1 MTEKIRP
8 HRSSARMLAL
18 GTACTLLLSACGGGS
33 DASAPAPAPAPAP
46 SPAPAP
52 APAPVGGTQKVLLLD
67 VDGLSYEPLL
77 QARLAGQQTGLEGMY
92 LAPAWTG
99 GQTATLTEQMSSGR
113 PSWATLLT
121 GQWAGHGI
129 VWEKSPSGESQTLP
143 ASIFTPL
150 AQSAL
155 PLRSAAVVD
164 DAAYAQLLTA
174 DNAKPS
180 SLLDCS
186 AQAQAQEQ
194 ARQCVLDSALQKIN
208 EGYDLTVAHLG
219 VQNLGGEANAYAL
232 MAQLRAAVDARQKV
246 HTEEKW
252 LVLITSG
259 ARKDRFG
266 SVNGTQSVADKTT
279 FVASNQAL
287 ASLNTRATAAPS
299 TLDELYANASLADIA
314 PTVLRY
320 VQVAQAPALYT
331 SMDGQALQSAVAI
344 RQAQA
349 QADKTQSSMELSWQF
364 DAVPSEKLV
373 LLRDGQEIVQL
384 PSDTTSYVDDQ
395 LPATSTGEYH
405 YRYTLITGDSG
416 LSWPAK
422 ISYVKPID
430 LAPSILNGLR
440 NYFSFNNSAQRDATG
455 SAVLQP
461 RSALADGGKALAADN
476 FSGHWQ
482 GSAWRIDTNVVAS
495 DGTAGYGLTDPAGD
509 ITKAAQFTVG
519 FWFRTE
525 DLCGKSLSNGV
536 PILSNKNWNSGG
548 NAGITIG
555 LWSGCEVRFNL
566 GGNGRVD
573 NTGNKVTAGQW
584 VYMALAIDQAART
597 FTSYVFDP
605 VAGRQKKSQSY
616 KVELNS
622 FLSGLGNGFTL
633 AEDGTGKYIFNEK
646 SSGSP
651 RGTMDFNDLG
661 VWTRALTDDELDSI
675 YRSQKP
681 VGSLLP

>member
-1 MTEKIRP
+1 MTEKIKP
-8 HRSSARMLAL
+8 SRSSARLLAL
-18 GTACTLLLSACGGGS
+18 GTACTVLLSACGGGS
-33 DASAPAPAPAPAP
+33 DASAPAPGPAPAPAPAP

-52 APAPVGGTQKVLLLD
+52 EPTGGTHKVLLLD

-99 GQTATLTEQMSSGR
+99 GQTGTQTEQMSTGR

-121 GQWAGHGI
+121 GQWAAHGV
-129 VWEKSPSGESQTLP
+129 VWEKSPSGEGQTLP

-150 AQSAL
+150 AHHSP

-164 DAAYAQLLTA
+164 EAAYAQLLA
-174 DNAKPS
+174 QDNAKPS

-186 AQAQAQEQ
+186 GQAQEPV
-194 ARQCVLDSALQKIN
+194 RECVLERVAQKID

-219 VQNLGGEANAYAL
+219 VSTLGTPANAYAA
-232 MAQLRAAVDARQKV
+232 MAQLRAAVQARQKAN
-246 HTEEKW
+246 TQEKW

-259 ARKDRFG
+259 ARQDRFG
-266 SVNGTQSVADKTT
+266 TVNGTQSLTDKTT

-287 ASLNTRATAAPS
+287 ASLDTRTTAAPP
-299 TLDELYANASLADIA
+299 TPTALYASASLADIA
-314 PTVLRY
+314 PTVLRH
-320 VQVAQAPALYT
+320 VQAEQAPALYT
-331 SMDGQALQSAVAI
+331 SMDGQALQNSVAI
-344 RQAQA
+344 RQALA
-349 QADKTQSSMELSWQF
+349 QADQTQSSMALSWQF
-364 DAVPSEKLV
+364 EGVPTEPLR
-373 LLRDGQEIVQL
+373 LLRDGQEIAQL
-384 PSDTTSYVDDQ
+384 PSDTTAYMDDQ
-395 LPATSTGEYH
+395 LPATSTGEYR

-416 LSWPAK
+416 FSWPAK

-430 LAPSILNGLR
+430 LAQSVRNGLR
-440 NYFSFNNSAQRDATG
+440 NYFSFNRSALGDATG

-461 RSALADGGKALAADN
+461 RSAAADGGKALAADN
-476 FSGHWQ
+476 FAGRWQ

-495 DGTAGYGLTDPAGD
+495 DGTAGYALTDSAGD
-509 ITKAAQFTVG
+509 ITQSAQFTVG

-548 NAGITIG
+548 NAGLTIG
-555 LWSGCEVRFNL
+555 LWNGCEVRFNL

-573 NTGNKVTAGQW
+573 NSGNKVTAGQW
-584 VYMALAIDQAART
+584 VYMALAIDQEART

-605 VAGRQKKSQSY
+605 VMGRQKKSQTY
-616 KVELNS
+616 KAELNRY
-622 FLSGLGNGFTL
+622 LAGLGNGFTL
-633 AEDGTGKYIFNEK
+633 AEDGTGKYIFNEQ

-661 VWTRALTDDELDSI
+661 LWTRVLSDEELESL